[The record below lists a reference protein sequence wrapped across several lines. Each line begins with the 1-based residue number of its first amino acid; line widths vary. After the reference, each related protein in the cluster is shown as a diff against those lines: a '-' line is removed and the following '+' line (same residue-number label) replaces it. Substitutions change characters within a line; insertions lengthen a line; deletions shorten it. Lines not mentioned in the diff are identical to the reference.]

1 MNFRTE
7 EEKTN
12 DMIIYEKKAQAG
24 AIVAEYKKVAKK
36 ANISALISAVVLCSI
51 AFPVFFIP
59 AYDSEII
66 IGMIATVLTVLLLVL
81 FVRFLTGSIL
91 TRSLPSFMKW
101 GSLSARWTEARRDMH
116 DLQEK
121 FAEQKAFADDIDTA
135 EKKLLDLSERLIA
148 FAKDNEINAE

>member
-7 EEKTN
+7 EEKTR
-12 DMIIYEKKAQAG
+12 DMIIFEKKAQAG
-24 AIVAEYKKVAKK
+24 AIVDEYKRVAKK
-36 ANISALISAVVLCSI
+36 ANISAYISAIVLCAI

-66 IGMIATVLTVLLLVL
+66 VGMIATVLTVLLLVL
-81 FVRFLTGSIL
+81 SVRFLTGSIL

-116 DLQEK
+116 ELEEK
-121 FAEQKAFADDIDTA
+121 FAEQKAFADDIVNA
-135 EKKLLDLSERLIA
+135 EKKLVDLSEMLIA
-148 FAKDNEINAE
+148 FAKENEINAE

>member
-7 EEKTN
+7 EEKTR
-12 DMIIYEKKAQAG
+12 DMIIFEKKAQAG
-24 AIVAEYKKVAKK
+24 AIVDEYKKVAKK
-36 ANISALISAVVLCSI
+36 ANISALISAIALCAI

-66 IGMIATVLTVLLLVL
+66 VGMIATVLTVLLLVL
-81 FVRFLTGSIL
+81 SVRFLTGSIL

-116 DLQEK
+116 ELEEK
-121 FAEQKAFADDIDTA
+121 FAEQKAFADDIVNA
-135 EKKLLDLSERLIA
+135 EKKLVDLSEMLIA
-148 FAKDNEINAE
+148 FAKENEINAE

>member
-7 EEKTN
+7 EEKTR
-12 DMIIYEKKAQAG
+12 DMIIFEKKAQAG
-24 AIVAEYKKVAKK
+24 AIVDEYKRVAKK
-36 ANISALISAVVLCSI
+36 ANISAFISAIVLCAI

-66 IGMIATVLTVLLLVL
+66 VGMIATVLTVLLLVL
-81 FVRFLTGSIL
+81 SVRFLTGSIL

-116 DLQEK
+116 ELEEK
-121 FAEQKAFADDIDTA
+121 FAEQKAFADDIVNA
-135 EKKLLDLSERLIA
+135 EKKLVDLSEMLIA
-148 FAKDNEINAE
+148 FAKENEINAE

>member
-7 EEKTN
+7 EEKTR
-12 DMIIYEKKAQAG
+12 DMIIFEKKAQAG
-24 AIVAEYKKVAKK
+24 AIVDEYKKVAKK
-36 ANISALISAVVLCSI
+36 ANISAFISAIVLCAI

-66 IGMIATVLTVLLLVL
+66 VGMIATVLTVLLLVL
-81 FVRFLTGSIL
+81 SVRFLTGSIL

-116 DLQEK
+116 ELEEK
-121 FAEQKAFADDIDTA
+121 FAEQKAFADDIDNA
-135 EKKLLDLSERLIA
+135 EKKLVDLSEMLIA
-148 FAKDNEINAE
+148 FEKKTK